1 MRVNAPPISEHRLNR
16 YHRWMLLWL
25 GWFAAFLKEARA
37 FAPFSTQA
45 TAIAHRWLDRIE
57 RLLVSI
63 VLLRVAPQVRPTGAP
78 KHSSRRR
85 TETHMLRAIIG
96 SAMRRTLRSKDLNR
110 RIAALSQDVNVLV
123 ARLLKRLPRGLTR
136 RRPHRTRSEPR
147 GNARAD
153 VYAAEAALS
162 PNTS

>member
-25 GWFAAFLKEARA
+25 TWFAAFLKQARA
-37 FAPFSTQA
+37 FAPFSAQA
-45 TAIAHRWLDRIE
+45 VAIAHRWLDRIE
-57 RLLVSI
+57 RLLVSV
-63 VLLRVAPQVRPTGAP
+63 VLLRAAPHVRPTGAP

-85 TETHMLRAIIG
+85 TETHLQRAIIG
-96 SAMRRTLRSKDLNR
+96 SAMRRALRAKDLTQ
-110 RIAALSQDVNVLV
+110 RIAALSQDVDGLV

-136 RRPHRTRSEPR
+136 RRPHHTRPEPR
-147 GNARAD
+147 GTARAAA
-153 VYAAEAALS
+153 YAEPVLS